1 MGHRVSRRSLVLSPC
16 PPPSGV
22 AEGSVVNYLSE
33 DGRALLGF
41 QSAVDSKAQSVS
53 QRGELFSVFGT
64 NLGL

>member
-1 MGHRVSRRSLVLSPC
+1 M
-16 PPPSGV
+16 
-22 AEGSVVNYLSE
+22 NYLSE